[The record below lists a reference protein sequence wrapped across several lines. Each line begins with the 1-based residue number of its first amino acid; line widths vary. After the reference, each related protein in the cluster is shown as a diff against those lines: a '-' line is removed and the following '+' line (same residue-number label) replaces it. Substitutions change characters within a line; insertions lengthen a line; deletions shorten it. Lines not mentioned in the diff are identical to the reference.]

1 MVEVVRKDHCDV
13 PSVAKASPK
22 SGEQTIETAWVSV
35 VIPVYNGE
43 AFVAE
48 AIESALDQT
57 YDNVEVI
64 VVNDGSTDQTS
75 SILEAYGNR
84 LKVISTENGGLSVAR
99 NIGILASTGRF
110 VAFLDADDIWH
121 PLKLS
126 FQVRAL
132 EQNPDWVVVCNRR
145 VKFGDTRELRI
156 DDIELLI
163 QSHSPDA
170 YPILHRNPVHA
181 SSVLVRKQALAHAGL
196 FVPKLGGAAEDTEM
210 WARLSK
216 LGTVAVCEPHLTY
229 MRDHASNTT
238 KTYQYRKQKLATL
251 DFMRH
256 RWSHDPRAVDILN
269 RNLSANAVAF
279 AYEASERGQ
288 YSLARRYF
296 YQAFRLNP
304 GRIKWL
310 LKTLL
315 YLGRPDVERL

>member
-1 MVEVVRKDHCDV
+1 
-13 PSVAKASPK
+13 
-22 SGEQTIETAWVSV
+22 
-35 VIPVYNGE
+35 
-43 AFVAE
+43 
-48 AIESALDQT
+48 
-57 YDNVEVI
+57 
-64 VVNDGSTDQTS
+64 
-75 SILEAYGNR
+75 
-84 LKVISTENGGLSVAR
+84 
-99 NIGILASTGRF
+99 
-110 VAFLDADDIWH
+110 
-121 PLKLS
+121 
-126 FQVRAL
+126 
-132 EQNPDWVVVCNRR
+132 
-145 VKFGDTRELRI
+145 
-156 DDIELLI
+156 
-163 QSHSPDA
+163 
-170 YPILHRNPVHA
+170 
-181 SSVLVRKQALAHAGL
+181 
-196 FVPKLGGAAEDTEM
+196 
-210 WARLSK
+210 
-216 LGTVAVCEPHLTY
+216 